1 MRLRNCVLPNY
12 PDALDKADFTQDHGD
27 GHRTTAAGL
36 NRGGETWLS
45 PRCRKGRWR
54 LTDKEQ
60 GGARDAQLSEW
71 GESCW
76 LTCGGGVGNVVR
88 YPGRGFW
95 LNALDRT
102 RA

>member
-36 NRGGETWLS
+36 NRGEETWLS
-45 PRCRKGRWR
+45 PRCHKGRWR

-60 GGARDAQLSEW
+60 GGARDAQLSGGSLAGSPVEEGW
-71 GESCW
+71 GMWSDIW
-76 LTCGGGVGNVVR
+76 GGGSG
-88 YPGRGFW
+88 
-95 LNALDRT
+95 
-102 RA
+102 